1 MAVQS
6 ESQITGYEAVRDDQR
21 GYGWMVYAGVLL
33 LVLGTLN
40 FIEGVAA
47 IDHAH
52 FFVGNAHYIVGDLN
66 TWGWVVMWIGVVQW
80 IVGVGVFAKNQFA
93 RWSGVVVLS
102 FNAIVQLVMIPAYPF
117 WSLCVLALDVV
128 AIYGLIAYGSRLG
141 ED

>member
-1 MAVQS
+1 
-6 ESQITGYEAVRDDQR
+6 
-21 GYGWMVYAGVLL
+21 MVYAGVLL

-52 FFVGNAHYIVGDLN
+52 FFVGNVHYIAGDLN

-80 IVGVGVFAKNQFA
+80 IVGVGVFVKNQFA
-93 RWSGVVVLS
+93 RWSGVAVLS
-102 FNAIVQLVMIPAYPF
+102 CNAIVQLVMIPAYPF
-117 WSLCVLALDVV
+117 WSLCILALDAV
-128 AIYGLIAYGSRLG
+128 AIYGLITYGSRLG

>member
-6 ESQITGYEAVRDDQR
+6 ESQTTSYEAAYDDQR

-52 FFVGNAHYIVGDLN
+52 FFVGNAHYIAGDLN

-80 IVGVGVFAKNQFA
+80 IVGVGVFVKNQFA

-102 FNAIVQLVMIPAYPF
+102 FNAIAQLVMIPAYPF
-117 WSLCVLALDVV
+117 WSLCILALDVV
-128 AIYGLIAYGSRLG
+128 AIYGLITYGSRLG

>member
-1 MAVQS
+1 MAVQA
-6 ESQITGYEAVRDDQR
+6 ESQTTSYEAAYDDQR

-52 FFVGNAHYIVGDLN
+52 FFVGNAHYIAGDLN

-80 IVGVGVFAKNQFA
+80 IVGVGVFVKNQFA

-102 FNAIVQLVMIPAYPF
+102 FNAIAQLVMIPAYPF
-117 WSLCVLALDVV
+117 WSLCILALDVV
-128 AIYGLIAYGSRLG
+128 AIYGLITYGSRLG